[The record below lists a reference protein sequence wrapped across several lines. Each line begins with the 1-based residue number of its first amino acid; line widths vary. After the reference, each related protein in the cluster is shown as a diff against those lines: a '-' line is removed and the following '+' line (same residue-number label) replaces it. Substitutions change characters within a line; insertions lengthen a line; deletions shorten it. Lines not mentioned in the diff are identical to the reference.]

1 MRFLILL
8 GAVIAVFTGYVYY
21 WNRLSDGLLSAAE
34 QWMADR
40 RDEGLII
47 THEGMEVR
55 GFPYRL
61 ALEIDRPVIS
71 RPDSPLQWRISTD
84 WLSIHWQ
91 PWNLAHAVAV
101 FEGEQKISFLQNGR
115 RRNLSITAK
124 SARASA
130 KVTEQTR
137 FSNGA
142 LDLQIG
148 RLKSDDGRE
157 YGFKRI
163 QLHLRVNRGEDA
175 QRPDG
180 TVDAAVL
187 MDDVTLPP
195 AGPAWR
201 PADRIERAR
210 LAIRLE
216 PPLPRGTEPLALA
229 FWRDQGG
236 IVSITGIDGKWGAVE
251 VTGDGSLTLDE
262 KNRPLA
268 SLSLKMRVVDVLAAQ
283 LRQRP
288 QKELRR
294 IGELLA
300 PLSGMLAREDEQ
312 GSYVKA
318 PVTVQ
323 DGVLSIGPLP
333 ILAVPPLF
341 SSQ

>member
-21 WNRLSDGLLSAAE
+21 WNSLSDGLLAAAE
-34 QWMADR
+34 QWIEDR
-40 RDEGLII
+40 RGEGFDIA
-47 THEGMEVR
+47 HEGMEVR

-61 ALEIDRPVIS
+61 ALEIDRLSIA
-71 RPDSPLQWRISTD
+71 RPDSPLQWRVATD
-84 WLSIHWQ
+84 WLTIHWQ

-101 FEGEQKISFLQNGR
+101 FEGEQKISFLQDGR
-115 RRNLSITAK
+115 RRSVTVAAK

-130 KVTEQTR
+130 KVTDRTR
-137 FSNGA
+137 FANGA

-148 RLKSDDGRE
+148 TLKSDDGRE
-157 YGFKRI
+157 YAFKRI
-163 QLHLRVNRGEDA
+163 QFHLRANRGEDE

-180 TVDAAVL
+180 TVDAALL

-195 AGPAWR
+195 DETIWR
-201 PADRIERAR
+201 PARRIERAR
-210 LAIRLE
+210 IALRLE
-216 PPLPRGTEPLALA
+216 PPLPRSLDPAALS

-236 IVSITGIDGKWGAVE
+236 VIAITGIDGKWGALA

-262 KNRPLA
+262 RNRPLA
-268 SLSLKMRVVDVLAAQ
+268 SLSLKMRGVDALAAD
-283 LRQRP
+283 LRRRSEP
-288 QKELRR
+288 NLRR

-300 PLSGMLAREDEQ
+300 PLSGLLAREDGQ
-312 GSYVKA
+312 GRYVKA

-323 DGVLSIGPLP
+323 DGVLSVGPLP

-341 SSQ
+341 